1 MTDLWI
7 NLLKGHNIEETD
19 IFTMGEQ
26 TQSLVLFGCCFQ
38 THVWNNI
45 LHLPGDSPTIKTLN
59 LTSSD
64 LKDVTSLN
72 LSSMTSLTRLYLSN
86 AKMLPELTE
95 NVCKELRCLVH
106 LEYLNLWGTRLGDN
120 GSLIAES
127 IRMWEPD
134 PPLREFHLWDC
145 ILNPK
150 SSGQLLA
157 SLNLCRNLV
166 DLRLGGNKLTGSVA
180 IFIPDS
186 HPGLPLLKN
195 VDLNGTEL
203 NETDLLIEYH
213 KLPALTKLDVRMNN
227 LYLMEPEVCKMI
239 EACIVHHQRELIAV

>member
-1 MTDLWI
+1 MFECIKEHVVCHEREQPQISSKNHGSNCAIYIDWLDEDITKTVLRACRRISQKQQVTDLWI
-7 NLLKGHNIEETD
+7 NLLKGHNIAETD

-26 TQSLVLFGCCFQ
+26 TQSLVLFGCCFP

-86 AKMLPELTE
+86 AKILPELTE
-95 NVCKELRCLVH
+95 NVYKELRCLVH

-134 PPLREFHLWDC
+134 PPLREFHLRDC
-145 ILNPK
+145 ALDPE

-157 SLNLCRNLV
+157 SLNLCSNLV
-166 DLRLGGNKLTGSVA
+166 D
-180 IFIPDS
+180 
-186 HPGLPLLKN
+186 
-195 VDLNGTEL
+195 
-203 NETDLLIEYH
+203 
-213 KLPALTKLDVRMNN
+213 
-227 LYLMEPEVCKMI
+227 
-239 EACIVHHQRELIAV
+239 